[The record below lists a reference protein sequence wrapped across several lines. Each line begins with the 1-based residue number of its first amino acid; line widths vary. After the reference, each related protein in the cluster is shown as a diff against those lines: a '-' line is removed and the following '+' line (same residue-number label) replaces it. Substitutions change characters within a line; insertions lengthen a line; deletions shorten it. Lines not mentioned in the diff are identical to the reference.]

1 MHYSY
6 SPCIVRNM
14 KPNPLLS
21 PKHLLQIS
29 DLHLTFFVL
38 LTVLSIFLHPP
49 GVKAADQSYPSR
61 PVEISIAFPPGG
73 ALDAAVRVLI
83 QEAEPFLGQPVTALN
98 TPGSGGV
105 PAVTRLTKA
114 SADGY
119 HLAACV
125 SNALIF
131 IPHRNAVPYR
141 PLRDV
146 TPVLSFGQ
154 AAPLLVTSPNAPWQ
168 NLDEFLAATRE
179 KPGELKIGVPGLG
192 TPSHIALAMMS
203 EQDPSLKWRFI
214 PFAGPGEA
222 EAALLG
228 GHVDAAA
235 SGALARVRQGQMRG
249 LLALSGERLPAM
261 PDLPALTEKGFDD
274 PGRGDST
281 FLLLA
286 PAGTP
291 DSILNRLEQVFLEAA
306 ESRTFKDTAAAYSVT
321 PVLRGRSETQ
331 VFLREAWSR
340 ENSIL
345 KALDMGDAPATTPE

>member
-1 MHYSY
+1 
-6 SPCIVRNM
+6 M

-61 PVEISIAFPPGG
+61 PVEIFIAFPPGG

-119 HLAACV
+119 HLVACV

>member
-1 MHYSY
+1 
-6 SPCIVRNM
+6 M
-14 KPNPLLS
+14 KSDHFQTSRLYIRRAILRLTVFTLLTAFPVLS
-21 PKHLLQIS
+21 
-29 DLHLTFFVL
+29 TFFCAE
-38 LTVLSIFLHPP
+38 
-49 GVKAADQSYPSR
+49 AAEQEYPSR
-61 PVEISIAFPPGG
+61 SVEISIAFPPGG
-73 ALDAAVRVLI
+73 ALDAAVRALI
-83 QEAEPFLGQPVTALN
+83 HDAEQRLGQPVTALN

-105 PAVTRLTKA
+105 PAVTKLAKA
-114 SADGY
+114 KPDGY
-119 HLAACV
+119 SLAACV

-154 AAPLLVTSPNAPWQ
+154 AAPLLVTSPDAPWQ

-261 PDLPALTEKGFDD
+261 PDLPALVEKGFDD
-274 PGRGDST
+274 PGRGDSA

-291 DSILNRLEQVFLEAA
+291 EPVLKRLEQVFLEAA
-306 ESRTFKDTAAAYSVT
+306 ESKTFKDTAAAYSVT